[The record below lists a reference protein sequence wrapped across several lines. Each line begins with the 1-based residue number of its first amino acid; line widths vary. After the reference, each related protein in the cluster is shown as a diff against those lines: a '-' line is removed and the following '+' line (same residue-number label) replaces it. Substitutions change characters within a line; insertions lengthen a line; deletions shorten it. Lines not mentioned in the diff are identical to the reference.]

1 MNTENIERT
10 TMEEC
15 LNKELRPILIRT
27 RERLGVSQAKMA
39 RRYFMAK
46 NTYSDLEAGKHGFGS
61 LTIVL
66 LLKDQEDPA
75 GVILFLFRKM
85 QEALA
90 EVTIQV

>member
-1 MNTENIERT
+1 
-10 TMEEC
+10 
-15 LNKELRPILIRT
+15 
-27 RERLGVSQAKMA
+27 
-39 RRYFMAK
+39 MAK